1 MFLTGDHQRKFD
13 GLQRW
18 LFHSIIKT
26 FPVMLHI
33 TLLLLACGLCR
44 YMLTINTPV
53 ACTLITLTSLR
64 VLFYVVVVICQKK
77 PQPNYNQKDRFQL

>member
-18 LFHSIIKT
+18 PFHSIIKT

-33 TLLLLACGLCR
+33 ALLLLACGLCR

-77 PQPNYNQKDRFQL
+77 TPTQL